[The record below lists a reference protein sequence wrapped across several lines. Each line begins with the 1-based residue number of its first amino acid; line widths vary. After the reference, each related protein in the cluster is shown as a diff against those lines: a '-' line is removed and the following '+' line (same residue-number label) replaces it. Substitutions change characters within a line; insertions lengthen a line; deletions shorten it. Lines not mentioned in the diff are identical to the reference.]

1 VSRQLTQDSRLAWY
15 SWPPIVALSTQ
26 PWADTDVTAARAARI
41 CFMVLA
47 PTRSGEYQN

>member
-1 VSRQLTQDSRLAWY
+1 LTQDSRLTWY

-47 PTRSGEYQN
+47 LTRSGEYRN